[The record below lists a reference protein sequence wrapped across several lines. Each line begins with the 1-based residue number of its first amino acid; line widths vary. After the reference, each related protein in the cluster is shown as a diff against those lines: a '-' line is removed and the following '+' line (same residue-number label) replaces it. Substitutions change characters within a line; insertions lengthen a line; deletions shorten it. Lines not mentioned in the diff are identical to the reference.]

1 MAKKETETKET
12 KKLAAKATTKVTAK
26 VEAKAKKEETKEE
39 KKAAKSA
46 NEEKETVI
54 LVKKTAKKNSEES
67 ASKAP
72 KASKEP
78 KVKKASKSEKAKAEN
93 KADDGENQEF
103 DEATKEL
110 FTQKIKDI
118 LALAKKKKNVLEYS
132 EISDFFTDL
141 NLNEEQLDNV
151 LEVLES
157 SGIDV
162 LRVSE
167 VDDDLPDEDD
177 MMLSDEDEV
186 DMENID
192 LSVPDG
198 ISIEDPVR
206 MYLKEI
212 GKVPLLN
219 ADQEIELAKAMEA
232 GIDAQKELSD
242 DKDKNELSDARKKE
256 LDQIIYEGEEAK
268 KRLAEANLRL
278 VVSIAKRYVGRGMLF
293 LDLIQEGNLG
303 LIKAVEKFD
312 FRKGFKFSTYATW
325 WIRQAITRA
334 IADQARTIRIPVHMV
349 ETINKLIRVSRQLLQ
364 ELGREPLPEEVAK
377 EMNMPVERVRE
388 ILKISQ
394 EPVSL
399 ETPIGEEEDSHLGD
413 FIQDDNVPVPADAA
427 AFTLLK
433 EQLVEVLGT
442 LTEREQKVLRLRFGL
457 DDGRARTLEEV
468 GKEFNVTRERIRQIV
483 AKALRKLRHPSRSR
497 KLKDYLD

>member
-1 MAKKETETKET
+1 MAKKKENT
-12 KKLAAKATTKVTAK
+12 DNKEVLGENKENSAAKTAD
-26 VEAKAKKEETKEE
+26 AG
-39 KKAAKSA
+39 
-46 NEEKETVI
+46 
-54 LVKKTAKKNSEES
+54 
-67 ASKAP
+67 
-72 KASKEP
+72 
-78 KVKKASKSEKAKAEN
+78 AEN
-93 KADDGENQEF
+93 GVASAQEKF
-103 DEATKEL
+103 QIKLREL
-110 FTQKIKDI
+110 
-118 LALAKKKKNVLEYS
+118 LALAKKKKNMLEYQ
-132 EISDFFTDL
+132 EISDFFSDM
-141 NLNEEQLDNV
+141 QLDAEQV
-151 LEVLES
+151 EKILDFLEANN
-157 SGIDV
+157 IDV
-162 LRVSE
+162 LRITDDD
-167 VDDDLPDEDD
+167 VDDE
-177 MMLSDEDEV
+177 MLLDVDDEDEIEV
-186 DMENID
+186 EKID

-198 ISIEDPVR
+198 VSIEDPVR

-212 GKVPLLN
+212 GKVPLLS
-219 ADQEIELAKAMEA
+219 AEEEIELAKRMEL
-232 GIDAQKELSD
+232 G
-242 DKDKNELSDARKKE
+242 
-256 LDQIIYEGEEAK
+256 DQEAK

-312 FRKGFKFSTYATW
+312 YRKGYKFSTYATW

-364 ELGREPLPEEVAK
+364 ELGREPTPEEIAA

-433 EQLVEVLGT
+433 EQLEEVLGT
-442 LTEREQKVLRLRFGL
+442 LTEREQKVLTLRFGL
-457 DDGRARTLEEV
+457 EDGRARTLEEV
-468 GKEFNVTRERIRQIV
+468 GKEFNVTRERIRQIE

-497 KLKDYLD
+497 KLKDYLE

>member
-1 MAKKETETKET
+1 MEKQMEMD
-12 KKLAAKATTKVTAK
+12 KAQFAEQLKNL
-26 VEAKAKKEETKEE
+26 VE
-39 KKAAKSA
+39 
-46 NEEKETVI
+46 
-54 LVKKTAKKNSEES
+54 L
-67 ASKAP
+67 
-72 KASKEP
+72 
-78 KVKKASKSEKAKAEN
+78 
-93 KADDGENQEF
+93 G
-103 DEATKEL
+103 
-110 FTQKIKDI
+110 
-118 LALAKKKKNVLEYS
+118 KKKKNVLEYQ
-132 EISDFFTDL
+132 EINDFFKGITLNNEQMDL
-141 NLNEEQLDNV
+141 IFEY
-151 LEVLES
+151 LEANGV
-157 SGIDV
+157 DV
-162 LRVSE
+162 LRVT
-167 VDDDLPDEDD
+167 EDD
-177 MMLSDEDEV
+177 ALLDNEDMHMEEDEV
-186 DMENID
+186 DLENID
-192 LSVPDG
+192 LSVPEG
-198 ISIEDPVR
+198 VSIEDPVR

-212 GKVPLLN
+212 GKVPLLS
-219 ADQEIELAKAMEA
+219 AEEEIELAKRMEN
-232 GIDAQKELSD
+232 G
-242 DKDKNELSDARKKE
+242 
-256 LDQIIYEGEEAK
+256 DQAAK

-312 FRKGFKFSTYATW
+312 YTKGYKFSTYATW

-364 ELGREPLPEEVAK
+364 ELGREPTPEEIAK
-377 EMNMPVERVRE
+377 EMNMPVDRVRE

-427 AFTLLK
+427 AFTLLR
-433 EQLVEVLGT
+433 EQLNEVLDT
-442 LTEREQKVLRLRFGL
+442 LTEREQKVLKLRFGL

-468 GKEFNVTRERIRQIV
+468 GREFNVTRERIRQIE